1 VEDHFPGLIGEPR
14 IVIDMSAE
22 IVIRRAWPSENNSVQ
37 ALVQAIADETFA
49 YLFAGPQVPIG
60 ESNWLSSWLGILG
73 KELVGVTMTRDEW
86 VSDLWVRSDCRRM
99 GIGGKL
105 LAHAEREI
113 QARGYQTLRLRVV
126 KSNTRAVE
134 FYQSHGWRVQRE
146 FPHEKFGHTMFEL
159 AKSTV
164 TLP

>member
-73 KELVGVTMTRDEW
+73 KELVGVTMTRDE
-86 VSDLWVRSDCRRM
+86 
-99 GIGGKL
+99 
-105 LAHAEREI
+105 
-113 QARGYQTLRLRVV
+113 
-126 KSNTRAVE
+126 
-134 FYQSHGWRVQRE
+134 
-146 FPHEKFGHTMFEL
+146 
-159 AKSTV
+159 
-164 TLP
+164 